1 MPQLQG
7 SSRPPDFSLLDQ
19 ILGARESLRQT
30 LFGDQPT
37 FVQKLRA
44 ASERMKGQK
53 SSALDPITEEIFKE
67 LAMSFNPAA
76 GIYRSIAG
84 NRVANLIT
92 PTKMVEQMMAMPNY
106 DRFIQKV
113 RDIVA
118 KSMGDKFQVFRGAPR
133 DEILDL
139 VNAKTI
145 KKAIGVTSSPHVAK
159 SFAGYY
165 PEGHVLSATA
175 TPESIM
181 GLVPRRTGKDFTT
194 FPTEQEFIVDPRSLM
209 NVEALSKYIPI
220 YPGSLMTEPAMPDDL
235 ITLLLKEAGGRLGSL
250 SR

>member
-7 SSRPPDFSLLDQ
+7 ASRPLDFSLLDQ
-19 ILGARESLRQT
+19 ILGARESLRST

-37 FVQKLRA
+37 FVQKLKA

-84 NRVANLIT
+84 QRVANEIT
-92 PTKMVEQMMAMPNY
+92 PTTMVEKMMSLPNY
-106 DRFIQKV
+106 DRFLQKAREV
-113 RDIVA
+113 IART
-118 KSMGDKFQVFRGAPR
+118 MGNRFQVFRGAPR

-139 VNAKTI
+139 ITASTRR
-145 KKAIGVTSSPHVAK
+145 KAIGVTASPHIAAA
-159 SFAGYY
+159 FAGRY

-181 GLVPRRTGKDFTT
+181 GLLPRRGSKDLITY
-194 FPTEQEFIVDPRSLM
+194 PTEQEFIVDPLSLM
-209 NVEALSKYIPI
+209 NVEALSKAVPI
-220 YPGSLMTEPAMPDDL
+220 HPGSIITEPAMPDDL
-235 ITLLLKEAGGRLGSL
+235 ITWLLKESGGKFGLR
-250 SR
+250 